1 VGRRIGFLGIGLM
14 GRGMARSLA
23 RAGHSV
29 TAYNRTRGKAEEV
42 AGSGVPGIEA
52 ADTPADA
59 VRGAE
64 VVVTMLADPRAVRE
78 VCEGPDGMLAALE
91 SGAVV
96 IDSSTVDPGT
106 THWVAERLRG
116 RGGSLLDAPVFG
128 SRNEAERGELGF
140 IVGGDREV
148 FESVRDVFEVM
159 GSTIHYLGPS
169 GMGSSAKL
177 VVNLIIATTLQA
189 FNEGMVLAA
198 KVGLD
203 LDTLFEVVQTS
214 RARSGIIE
222 MKGPP
227 VLQRDFTPFFP
238 LKLMD
243 KDVRLALETAESLHI
258 PMPLLGALKGV
269 YTACVA
275 SGLGEEDFAAAVKL
289 LERYAGVEVASAANK
304 STAS

>member
-1 VGRRIGFLGIGLM
+1 VGRRIGFLGVGLM
-14 GRGMARSLA
+14 GRGMVRSLA

-29 TAYNRTRGKAEEV
+29 AAYNRTRAKAEEV
-42 AGSGVPGIEA
+42 AESGVPGIQVV
-52 ADTPADA
+52 DTPAEA

-78 VCEGPDGMLAALE
+78 VYEGLDGILAALE
-91 SGAVV
+91 AGTVV
-96 IDSSTVDPGT
+96 IDSSTVDLGT
-106 THWVAERLRG
+106 TQWAAERLRN

-140 IVGGDREV
+140 IVGGEAEV
-148 FESVRDVFEVM
+148 FARVRCIFEVM
-159 GSTIHYLGPS
+159 GSTVHYLGPN

-203 LDTLFEVVQTS
+203 LDTLFEVIQTS

-222 MKGPP
+222 MKGPS
-227 VLQRDFTPFFP
+227 VLRRDFTPFFP

-243 KDVRLALETAESLHI
+243 KDMRLALETAESLRI
-258 PMPLLGALKGV
+258 PMPLLSALKGV

-275 SGLGEEDFAAAVKL
+275 SGLGEEDFAALVKF
-289 LERYAGVEVASAANK
+289 LERYAGVEVAS
-304 STAS
+304 SRTRGTTS